1 MQVDQN
7 KIIETFDRIEEEAG
21 GLWNA
26 MPSMTLDK
34 TAIEL
39 DLPRDLVR
47 SVMTSHW
54 TQQGAG

>member
-1 MQVDQN
+1 MVDTK
-7 KIIETFDRIEEEAG
+7 KIVETFERIEEESG

-39 DLPRDLVR
+39 DLPRDLVC